1 MRKRSAPSARPRR
14 PPALPLLTT
23 VIFDLD
29 DTLYD
34 CLRQR
39 VRAAHRH
46 AAAALARAGVPA
58 TVDQIF
64 RARMVAFERDP
75 TLSHIDAEVCRK
87 FGVAG
92 AKRMHQIAKQ
102 AYFSAPVGKLTLFPG
117 ARALLR
123 RLKRRGV
130 HVVIATFG
138 DPATQQAKVRA
149 LGLDKEPAVDAIAYA
164 DLSSVVTKE
173 AVFRRILR
181 EHERDPK
188 KILVV
193 GDRPSSEIRAGNQLG
208 MHTVRLRHGEFRRLE
223 PQGREEQA
231 GHEIRDIRELMRL
244 PYRFGLTD

>member
-1 MRKRSAPSARPRR
+1 MRKRSAPSVKPRR

-34 CLRQR
+34 CLGQR

-46 AAAALARAGVPA
+46 AAAAMARAGVPA
-58 TVDQIF
+58 TVEQIF
-64 RARMVAFERDP
+64 RARMAAFERDP

-87 FGVAG
+87 FGV
-92 AKRMHQIAKQ
+92 RHPERLHQLAKQ
-102 AYFSAPVGKLTLFPG
+102 AYFSTPVGKLTLFPG

-123 RLKRRGV
+123 ALRRRGV

-149 LGLDKEPAVDAIAYA
+149 LGLDREPAVDAIEYA
-164 DLSSVVTKE
+164 DLSNIVTKE

-181 EHERDPK
+181 EYERDPK

-223 PQGREEQA
+223 PQGREERA
-231 GHEIRDIRELMRL
+231 DHEIRDLRELRKL
-244 PYRFGLTD
+244 PFRFGGSD